1 MIVSVDNGKGH
12 KLVCDVIGVDS
23 EFTINS
29 LFVTN
34 KGDQYLQD
42 KSLLYTANEYTGPQF
57 DSLDE

>member
-12 KLVCDVIGVDS
+12 KLICDIIGVDS

-34 KGDQYLQD
+34 KGDQYLND
-42 KSLLYTANEYTGPQF
+42 KSLLYTANEYTGP
-57 DSLDE
+57 